1 MLVVLLGGFAN
12 AQNEIPSVVTNGDQY
27 TINGVDYTVVSGDAI
42 TTDLDA
48 IEDNTFDWLSLTWP
62 TYGGDTPNLLR
73 LIAEINSPN
82 DGGGAGVPIS
92 TRVERGNLSD
102 QWTVSLN
109 VTEGAAYAITPIR
122 RHLITYDDLFAANP
136 LPLVLHEIELA
147 RVRAMAND
155 PSNYD
160 YVTQYVYTAT
170 GRLETLSVSGVNI
183 FTNIVTDGRT
193 SGQTPPNVGEV
204 RRNVW
209 WRLGNWYS
217 AQFTDFGATI
227 GGSNELSPIVGTQYP
242 RLPANSFRSQDQAFM
257 NAFYA
262 TTDYEVVW
270 SYQNHSTL
278 NDAVLFTGEAI
289 AGSYSFGDTELDK
302 PRVITAT
309 ERIIH
314 IKRDNTSSPWRIESY
329 GPAVGSTSTIRQV
342 INSIGY

>member
-102 QWTVSLN
+102 QWTVSL
-109 VTEGAAYAITPIR
+109 TESFDPVYTFSSIDPVSFRYTDFDAS
-122 RHLITYDDLFAANP
+122 NP
-136 LPLVLHEIELA
+136 LTMAQYEAELI
-147 RVRAMAND
+147 RLRAMAND
-155 PSNYD
+155 PSNYG
-160 YVTQYVYTAT
+160 YVRQYAYSAT
-170 GRLETLSVSGVNI
+170 SRVQALFVSGVNI
-183 FTNIVTDGRT
+183 FNNITAEGRA
-193 SGQTPPNVGEV
+193 SGQSPTGEG
-204 RRNVW
+204 RIDREQFFG
-209 WRLGNWYS
+209 LGNWYS
-217 AQFTDFGATI
+217 AQFIEDGAII
-227 GGSNELSPIVGTQYP
+227 GGTGSVSSLPGSQYL
-242 RLPANSFRSQDQAFM
+242 RLTINSFRSQDRAFM
-257 NAFYA
+257 TAFYA
-262 TTDYEVVW
+262 TTSGEVVW

-278 NDAVLFTGEAI
+278 NDAVLFTGEASPGL
-289 AGSYSFGDTELDK
+289 GSYGDWELDR

-314 IKRDNTSSPWRIESY
+314 IKRDNASSPWRIESY